1 MLLDFADITFS
12 DKGELYHTIYS
23 QIKSA
28 VENGIIKKG
37 EKLPSVREAAAQLGV
52 SRTTVENAYS
62 RLCIEGFA
70 ESRPQRG
77 YFILS
82 APHKNKPLNTEIPA
96 LPKEIPYDFSSRRV
110 DDSASDTEVWKKM
123 VREVLRD
130 SGELISYGDPQGE
143 VGLRQAL
150 SDYSFKARGVVAPKE
165 NIIVGAGV
173 GPLLNILCGLLGR
186 EISVGFENNGFFEA
200 EKIFSDYGISA
211 FRLSSDRNGALINS
225 LEESQVNILF
235 QLPSALPKISPT
247 ALLKRRNEFVAWVT
261 QQENRLI
268 IEDDYNGEL
277 RYNARSMPAFQ
288 NKAPQK
294 TVYIGSFS
302 KLLLPSVRIA
312 YMVLPDFLIDKFKS
326 LSNCYNQ
333 TCGKIEQ
340 LTLEKYI
347 ISGALEKHLRKLR
360 RLYYLKSQILCRE
373 LQENLSCFKALTL
386 LESSLSINLET
397 RLNTES
403 AVLCDLAMK
412 GGIRIMPTDRRG
424 CVKLSFAGITTEKIP
439 PAVSRLNKIFGN
451 L

>member
-1 MLLDFADITFS
+1 MLLDFADISLTK
-12 DKGELYHTIYS
+12 KGELYHEIYKS
-23 QIKSA
+23 IKSA
-28 VENGIIKKG
+28 VENSIIKKG

-52 SRTTVENAYS
+52 SRTTVENAYT

-70 ESRPQRG
+70 ESIPQRG

-82 APHKNKPLNTEIPA
+82 APQNENTENE
-96 LPKEIPYDFSSRRV
+96 EIYVPDPEILYDFSSRRV
-110 DDSASDTEVWKKM
+110 DNNASDTEMWKKM

-143 VGLRQAL
+143 LRLRQAL
-150 SDYSFKARGVVAPKE
+150 ADYSFKSRGVVTRKE
-165 NIIVGAGV
+165 NIIVGAGM
-173 GPLLNILCGLLGR
+173 GPLLNILCGILGR
-186 EISVGFENNGFFEA
+186 DISVGFENNGFFEA
-200 EKIFSDYGISA
+200 EKIFSDYGISTS
-211 FRLSSDRNGALINS
+211 RLTSDRNGALIKD
-225 LEESQVNILF
+225 LEKSGANILF
-235 QLPSALPKISPT
+235 QLPSALPKISPSS
-247 ALLKRRNEFVAWVT
+247 LSKRRNEFVLWAN
-261 QQENRLI
+261 EKSDRLI

-277 RYNARSMPAFQ
+277 RYSARSMPAFQ

-312 YMVLPDFLIDKFKS
+312 YMVLPDFLADKFKS

-347 ISGALEKHLRKLR
+347 VSGALEKHLRKLR
-360 RLYYLKSQILCRE
+360 RLYYSKSQILCRNLE
-373 LQENLSCFKALTL
+373 ENLSCFKNLTL
-386 LESSLSINLET
+386 LESSLSVELET
-397 RLNTES
+397 DLDFES
-403 AVLCDLAMK
+403 SVLCEIAIK
-412 GGIRIMPTDRRG
+412 NGIRVIKSDSKG

-439 PAVSRLNKIFGN
+439 DAVNKLNKIFGN